1 MFPRR
6 VLTVLTAEVIWMK
19 KRKRDTEIE
28 TEGAKRKQ
36 LSLARIGIQNEKEL
50 TEMEK
55 NQKGMNWKANGNPIW
70 FEVHIWYS

>member
-1 MFPRR
+1 
-6 VLTVLTAEVIWMK
+6 MK

-36 LSLARIGIQNEKEL
+36 LSLAHIGIQNEKEL

-55 NQKGMNWKANGNPIW
+55 NQKGMN
-70 FEVHIWYS
+70 

>member
-1 MFPRR
+1 MFPRM

-55 NQKGMNWKANGNPIW
+55 N
-70 FEVHIWYS
+70 